1 LHNINILGNN
11 VNEKIDLAFKQSVL
25 SVDKF
30 IALDPESKVNNL
42 KINNIKDF
50 YVGMNET
57 VSTIVFN
64 RVFKNLYNYQT
75 KIASLIN
82 SRVTNTEISPLTTI
96 TF

>member
-1 LHNINILGNN
+1 
-11 VNEKIDLAFKQSVL
+11 
-25 SVDKF
+25 
-30 IALDPESKVNNL
+30 
-42 KINNIKDF
+42 
-50 YVGMNET
+50 MNET